1 MQKVGLVLQPDFIT
15 SRPALFQNDF
25 MRTVFFIISLAFI
38 VNAAFIKKSV
48 PFYSMAKWVVEKN
61 SSLNIQGETNINSF
75 QCDVTEYLKPDTL
88 VYSMNDATKKLS
100 FTNSCLSIDIKRF
113 DCHNKYITEDFR
125 SALKA
130 DENPKLKIVFLT
142 VEQFSNSPDHQLV
155 KGTVDIQLA
164 QVTKRVEIAYLVH
177 NLPGNRI
184 QMNGS
189 HVFSFSDFNLKA
201 PRKLAGLI
209 KTKDEI
215 KVNFQLFFKAIQ

>member
-1 MQKVGLVLQPDFIT
+1 
-15 SRPALFQNDF
+15 
-25 MRTVFFIISLAFI
+25 MRTVFFILSLAFV

-48 PFYSMAKWVVEKN
+48 PTYSMAKWVVEKN

-88 VYSMNDATKKLS
+88 IYTKNDATKKLS

-130 DENPKLKIVFLT
+130 DENPKLRIVFLT
-142 VEQFSNSPDHQLV
+142 VEQFSNTSDNQVV

-164 QVTKRVEIAYLVH
+164 QVSKRVEIAYLVN
-177 NLPGNRI
+177 NLAGNRI

-215 KVNFQLFFKAIQ
+215 KVNFQLFFKAIP

>member
-1 MQKVGLVLQPDFIT
+1 
-15 SRPALFQNDF
+15 
-25 MRTVFFIISLAFI
+25 MRTVFFILSLAFV
-38 VNAAFIKKSV
+38 VNAAFVKKSV
-48 PFYSMAKWVVEKN
+48 PTYSMAKWVVEKN

-88 VYSMNDATKKLS
+88 IYTKNDATKKLS

-130 DENPKLKIVFLT
+130 DENPKLRIVFLT
-142 VEQFSNSPDHQLV
+142 VEQFSNTSDNQVV

-164 QVTKRVEIAYLVH
+164 QVSKRVEIAYLVN
-177 NLPGNRI
+177 NLAGNRI

-215 KVNFQLFFKAIQ
+215 KVNFQLFFKAIP